1 MEVGVDAGLV
11 IGEGVALQMQTIP
24 LLGQSTM
31 CTVQKLVALV
41 PSQSVENSTNAL
53 TVTHAHNDTVPD
65 MNQKTRKSEHLKSHN
80 KTSNLII

>member
-24 LLGQSTM
+24 LLGQSTK
-31 CTVQKLVALV
+31 CTIQKLVALV

-53 TVTHAHNDTVPD
+53 TTC
-65 MNQKTRKSEHLKSHN
+65 S
-80 KTSNLII
+80 